1 MAKENII
8 ITSNYDGVIAQKT
21 IPNINPTVLNAQL
34 AQFGEMI
41 ADLTTGQYVKTDRV
55 TKINCDTEPGGG
67 SKPEPTLTL
76 STTTATRSQIV
87 EGVTVVISTNSSG
100 LFYVKADPT
109 KNNIVAYGTNGMLT
123 YYFCIQND
131 EKQIRF
137 KSVDPTTLAAQ
148 TVYIGVAETDTFAAK
163 EVAFTITE

>member
-1 MAKENII
+1 
-8 ITSNYDGVIAQKT
+8 
-21 IPNINPTVLNAQL
+21 
-34 AQFGEMI
+34 
-41 ADLTTGQYVKTDRV
+41 
-55 TKINCDTEPGGG
+55 
-67 SKPEPTLTL
+67 
-76 STTTATRSQIV
+76 
-87 EGVTVVISTNSSG
+87 
-100 LFYVKADPT
+100 
-109 KNNIVAYGTNGMLT
+109 MLT

>member
-67 SKPEPTLTL
+67 SKPEP
-76 STTTATRSQIV
+76 
-87 EGVTVVISTNSSG
+87 
-100 LFYVKADPT
+100 
-109 KNNIVAYGTNGMLT
+109 
-123 YYFCIQND
+123 
-131 EKQIRF
+131 
-137 KSVDPTTLAAQ
+137 
-148 TVYIGVAETDTFAAK
+148 
-163 EVAFTITE
+163 